1 MPVVRTNAAQLLIDE
16 ALRDEQHMLHITAIA
31 LKTALEEVERQASN
45 LRHQDHPGAA
55 MSKIAS
61 PIDGGKMALTIS
73 EIATASMFRKEPA
86 VLVAL
91 QEFND
96 DVAEIVLCKEEAAEL
111 HAWLHIWL
119 KLPNIPEPTIEMTRE
134 GLGSLLRTILGPML
148 SQGLQDQLTAELF
161 EKVRNGTIR

>member
-1 MPVVRTNAAQLLIDE
+1 MSRIDSPV
-16 ALRDEQHMLHITAIA
+16 
-31 LKTALEEVERQASN
+31 
-45 LRHQDHPGAA
+45 
-55 MSKIAS
+55 
-61 PIDGGKMALTIS
+61 DGGKMSLHIS
-73 EIATASMFRKEPA
+73 EIATASPFRKEPA
-86 VLVAL
+86 VLVTL

-134 GLGSLLRTILGPML
+134 GLGSMLRVILGPML

-161 EKVRNGTIR
+161 ERVRRGEIR